1 MTSLWRV
8 KFLWS
13 AGMSRFFGCMFVT
26 HTQAAGMLNR
36 RNYDSFV
43 NLSTIFEIW
52 DLHSGD
58 AEIVKAS
65 EMWRCGCGRVVSDVS
80 KYRTAFIFIVEL
92 SSMIACSWRRRQWL
106 VCLRVLHLLCIVLVL
121 TKIQLNTLIAICLIF
136 DTTIPST
143 FWAHSVNHYEN
154 TA

>member
-26 HTQAAGMLNR
+26 HTQSAGMLNKKLR
-36 RNYDSFV
+36 LFCESLHHFRD
-43 NLSTIFEIW
+43 LRSTQRWCWHF
-52 DLHSGD
+52 
-58 AEIVKAS
+58 KAS
-65 EMWRCGCGRVVSDVS
+65 EMWRCWCGRVVSYCVHFHSRAVQYD
-80 KYRTAFIFIVEL
+80 
-92 SSMIACSWRRRQWL
+92 
-106 VCLRVLHLLCIVLVL
+106 CLLLKTKTVATVFRVLHLLCIMLVL
-121 TKIQLNTLIAICLIF
+121 TKIPLNTLIAICLIF

-143 FWAHSVNHYEN
+143 FCAHSVNHHEN